1 MTEEVKCL
9 YCGGGYMKL
18 HIFHDTT
25 AWSYTQTH
33 THTRH
38 TTHGETALITGE
50 IQLNFMVHINVNFR
64 LLTLYHSY
72 ANQHLNDLLT
82 P

>member
-1 MTEEVKCL
+1 MEL
-9 YCGGGYMKL
+9 
-18 HIFHDTT
+18 
-25 AWSYTQTH
+25 H
-33 THTRH
+33 THRYIH
-38 TTHGETALITGE
+38 TTHEETALITGE